1 MNRKNLTQG
10 LTTKIQHTM
19 KRIIV
24 LLLIF
29 SGYFASGQNTVSPYS
44 IFGPGE
50 LQHKGFGRSQA
61 MGGAGI
67 ALRSGGSLNNVN
79 PASYTGIDSFRIISE
94 FGIQGKLYDLSSSG
108 KSQSGYTGNFSYLAL
123 GFRYTPWMAG
133 SIGVV
138 PFSSVGYSVA
148 KENYIEGLNSR
159 YISLYN
165 GSGGISQ
172 FYFSNAIHI
181 GKHLSLGVNTSYLFG
196 PLIQEENIQ
205 QTDVSPQLQIV
216 RQDFLKSFYFDYGM
230 QYTFAVKKIEFSLG
244 AIFSNEQNLKSKHIL
259 NVYNSSF
266 KLIQGE
272 SYDAEYLEVPLN
284 WGVGLGIKNAE
295 KYLVLFDYG
304 FQEWSKVNYSTQFND
319 FENAHRFSLGA
330 EFRPWEYRAI
340 NKSYKNW
347 IYRVGVNYQSSYLSF
362 GSQVIEDKSISFG
375 AGVPLPGRISNFDW
389 SIVVGTN
396 GTIRNRLIRE
406 NYMLIQLGFNLNEV
420 AFLKRKFD

>member
-1 MNRKNLTQG
+1 MNKRKLTNS
-10 LTTKIQHTM
+10 LKLNIQTNM
-19 KRIIV
+19 KRIII
-24 LLLIF
+24 LFLIF
-29 SGYFASGQNTVSPYS
+29 SGFFANSQNTVSPYS

-50 LQHKGFGRSQA
+50 LQHKGFGRSQS

-94 FGIQGKLYDLSSSG
+94 FGLQGKMYNLASSG

-133 SIGVV
+133 SIGIV

-148 KENYIEGLNSR
+148 KENYIEGMNSK
-159 YISLYN
+159 YVSLYN

-172 FYFSNAIHI
+172 FYFSNAINI
-181 GKHLSLGVNTSYLFG
+181 GKHLSLGLNTSYLFG

-205 QTDVSPQLQIV
+205 QTNVSPQLQIV
-216 RQDFLKSFYFDYGM
+216 RQDFLKSFYFDYGL
-230 QYTFAVKKIEFSLG
+230 QYTFTVKKLEFSLG

-259 NVYNSSF
+259 NVYNSNLS
-266 KLIQGE
+266 LIQGE
-272 SYDAEYLEVPLN
+272 SFNTDYLEVPMN
-284 WGVGLGIKNAE
+284 WGVGLGIKNTD
-295 KYLVLFDYG
+295 KYLFLFDYG
-304 FQEWSKVNYSTQFND
+304 FQNWSKVQYSTQFNA
-319 FENAHRFSLGA
+319 FEDAHRFSLGA
-330 EFRPWEYRAI
+330 EFRPWEFRAI

-362 GSQVIEDKSISFG
+362 GNKVIEDKSVSFG
-375 AGVPLPGRISNFDW
+375 AGVPLPGRISNLDW
-389 SIVVGTN
+389 SIVLGSN
-396 GTIRNRLIRE
+396 GTTSNRLIRE